1 MNNNIRVFVCA
12 GGVCFSQ
19 PVHSRQVVE
28 VLDASSGPDGDS
40 VDLVVQPVQEEAQEL
55 LSVLLA
61 ARGQERRM
69 SAEGR
74 GCKKPFFFY
83 IYFKRLFLS
92 LILDIFTFSPR
103 PFDV

>member
-1 MNNNIRVFVCA
+1 MFVCA

-28 VLDASSGPDGDS
+28 VLDASSGPDGDP

-74 GCKKPFFFY
+74 GHKEPSANILFF
-83 IYFKRLFLS
+83 IYVLQKAFSFFL
-92 LILDIFTFSPR
+92 LLDIFTFSPR